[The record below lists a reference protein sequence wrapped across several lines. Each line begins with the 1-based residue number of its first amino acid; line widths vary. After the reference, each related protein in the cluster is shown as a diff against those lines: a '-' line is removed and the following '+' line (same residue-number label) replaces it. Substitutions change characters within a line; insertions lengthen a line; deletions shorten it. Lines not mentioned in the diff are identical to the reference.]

1 MTIKKKKP
9 VFDYKK
15 KKALDIEIRKRAFER
30 VLKKDKP
37 NKADS
42 CCEIGD
48 ENG

>member
-15 KKALDIEIRKRAFER
+15 KKAIEIEIRKRAFDR
-30 VLKKDKP
+30 VLKKEEPSKSH
-37 NKADS
+37 S

-48 ENG
+48 KNG